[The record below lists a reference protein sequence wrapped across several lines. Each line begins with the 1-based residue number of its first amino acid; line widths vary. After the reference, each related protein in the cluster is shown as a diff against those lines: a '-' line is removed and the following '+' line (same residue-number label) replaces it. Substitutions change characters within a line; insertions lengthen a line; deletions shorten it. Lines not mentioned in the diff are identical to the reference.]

1 MGFLDRVEDGLE
13 RGFNSVFARTFRS
26 GVQPIELGSALKN
39 ELDTH
44 TQIVSSDRILVPN
57 EFTIL
62 LAPEDFKRLSELGP
76 TLTDDLID
84 IVQEHAMRQGYQF
97 IGGIDVQLKNDERLP
112 TGDSRIESRSIKT
125 QVVWAAILE
134 HNGTSTQL
142 RNGRTVIGRSSSS
155 DLQLTDSG
163 ISKAHAAINWDGAK
177 ATIEDLGST
186 NGTKLNGSPISRPVA
201 LSQDSVIQIGRLQ
214 LVFKLQP
221 LRAR

>member
-57 EFTIL
+57 EFVVR
-62 LAPEDFKRLSELGP
+62 LAPEDFTRLNELGS

-84 IVQEHAMRQGYQF
+84 IVQNHAMRQGYQF
-97 IGGIDVQLKNDERLP
+97 IGGIDVQLLSDERLP

-125 QVVWAAILE
+125 QVVWTALLE
-134 HNGTSTQL
+134 YDGTTTQL
-142 RNGRTVIGRSSSS
+142 RKGRTVIGRSSAS
-155 DLQLTDSG
+155 DLQLSDSG
-163 ISKAHAAINWDGAK
+163 ISKAHAAITWDGAK
-177 ATIEDLGST
+177 AVVEDLGST
-186 NGTKLNGSPISRPVA
+186 NGTKLDGQPISRPTA
-201 LSQDSVIQIGRLQ
+201 LSQDSVIKIGRISLT
-214 LVFKLQP
+214 FKLQP